1 MKKLLLLSCFAFLV
15 QSVVSQTLVWE
26 DLRETDLP
34 RPKTFDHE
42 TGIRYGIQAYA
53 GTTDAPD
60 LQAFCID
67 YAWYGPS
74 NIGVRTGLNIF
85 IDADIE
91 NYYSVPM
98 QFTWRTKSYREK
110 EFRSSDR
117 SHYYN
122 HRYYRDEE
130 YTPRRYFW
138 DLICSILPSAL
149 EMHTGF
155 TPGMMGGPRTVPE
168 GYVSTE
174 SGWSPFVVRHRFS
187 CTFDAGFRLIIPIW
201 RFNLFGDFTYHCY
214 LTDNFRAGDYRPK
227 RSFIGLSGGLSFR
240 F

>member
-1 MKKLLLLSCFAFLV
+1 MKKTLLLSFFVLLLHPV
-15 QSVVSQTLVWE
+15 ISQTLVWE
-26 DLRETDLP
+26 DLRETALP

-42 TGIRYGIQAYA
+42 LGIRYGAQISL
-53 GTTDAPD
+53 GSTDGPD

-74 NIGVRTGLNIF
+74 NIGVRTGFNTFL
-85 IDADIE
+85 DADIE
-91 NYYSVPM
+91 NYYSVPV
-98 QFTWRTKSYREK
+98 QFTWRTKSYRAK

-130 YTPRRYFW
+130 YTPRSFFW

-149 EMHTGF
+149 EAHAGF
-155 TPGMMGGPRTVPE
+155 TPGMMGGPRTLPE
-168 GYVSTE
+168 GYDPE
-174 SGWSPFVVRHRFS
+174 WGWQPYVVRHRFA

-214 LTDNFRAGDYRPK
+214 LTDNFRVGDYRPK
-227 RSFIGLSGGLSFR
+227 RSFVGLSGGISFR